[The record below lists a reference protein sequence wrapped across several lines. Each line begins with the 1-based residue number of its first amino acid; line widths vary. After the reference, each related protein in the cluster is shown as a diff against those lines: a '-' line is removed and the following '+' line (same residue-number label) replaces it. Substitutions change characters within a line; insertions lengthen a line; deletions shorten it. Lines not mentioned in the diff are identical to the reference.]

1 MSDDADKVR
10 RLRRQQAAIANFGSF
25 ALREGDLTKVL
36 AEAARVCAEGLDV
49 RFGKVCRFRRL
60 ENDLLIE
67 AGFGWQPGVVGHVV
81 SATDATTPQGRAF
94 SSGQPAI
101 CDDLRKDTGFELPAF
116 YGAHGIISTI
126 DVLIKGDEQPY
137 GVLEV
142 DSDEP
147 HTYDVHDIDF
157 VTAFANVLAEAV
169 STSVRTATLQSTV
182 GQMQTLVSKLGKS
195 EERFR
200 TVVEAAPSAMVM
212 FNADGRIEMVNVQAE
227 RTFGYQRDELVGQ
240 KVDMLIPERHRF
252 RDPATRSEFFTEPD
266 VPPTTAAPP
275 LLGLHKDGHEF
286 PVYIGLKSIETNGD
300 HRTLLTVLDITERTQ
315 LEAQL
320 RQAQKMEALGRL
332 TAGVAQDFNNLL
344 QAMMGSLELLLDDV
358 ADRPESAEHGQIA
371 LRAARRGGELTHRL
385 LAFSRQQVL
394 TPRVLPARD
403 LFDEVVNLIARTF
416 GPNIVLLL
424 SPIRDDLA
432 VMADVAQLEAAIL
445 NLAVNAR
452 DAMDGHGRLTLSAYA
467 AEGDASMT
475 LPPGDYIVIA
485 VEDTGTGMDAETVAH
500 ACDPFFTTKGLDG
513 SGLGLSMV
521 QGFTRQSGG
530 DLRIVS
536 SLGRGT
542 RVEIWLPR
550 LTMPA
555 EVATIAAVPKDVKGQ
570 ILLVDDDADV
580 LVTVAAFLRNAG
592 YLVTTVDTGA
602 KALAM
607 LLAGNRFDAIVTDY
621 AMPGSNGIDVLQ
633 QAHEIDKTMPGLIIT
648 GYYNT
653 GLRDVL
659 EGSCILR
666 KPFSRVEL
674 IERLEG
680 LFSGRPQIAAT
691 APAEQG

>member
-1 MSDDADKVR
+1 MTDDADRVR

-25 ALREGDLTKVL
+25 ALHESDLAKVL
-36 AEAARVCAEGLDV
+36 TEAARVCAEGLGV
-49 RFGKVCRFRRL
+49 RFTKVCRYRPA

-67 AGFGWQPGVVGHVV
+67 AGFGWQPGVIGHVV
-81 SATDATTPQGRAF
+81 SRADASTPQGRAF
-94 SSGQPAI
+94 TTGKPAI
-101 CDDLRKDTGFELPAF
+101 CADVRKDNVFALPAF
-116 YGAHGIISTI
+116 YAAHGIVTTI
-126 DVLIKGDEQPY
+126 DVAIKGTDKPY

-142 DSDEP
+142 DSDELL
-147 HTYDVHDIDF
+147 TFDAYDIDF

-169 STSVRTATLQSTV
+169 VTAARNATLRATV
-182 GQMQTLVSKLGKS
+182 GQMQALVGELGKS

-200 TVVEAAPSAMVM
+200 IVVEAAPSAIVM
-212 FNADGRIEMVNVQAE
+212 FNTDGRIEMVNVQAE
-227 RTFGYQRDELVGQ
+227 RTFGYKRDELVGQ
-240 KVDMLIPERHRF
+240 KVDMLIPERYRAH
-252 RDPATRSEFFTEPD
+252 DPAPRYEFFTDPP
-266 VPPTTAAPP
+266 VPSLETAPA
-275 LLGLHKDGHEF
+275 LLGLHRDGHEF
-286 PVYIGLKSIETNGD
+286 PVYVRSKTIEINSD
-300 HRTLLTVLDITERTQ
+300 CLTLSTILDVTERTQ

-320 RQAQKMEALGRL
+320 RQSQKMDALGRL
-332 TAGVAQDFNNLL
+332 TAGVAHDFNNLL

-394 TPRVLPARD
+394 TPRVVVARE
-403 LFDEVVNLIARTF
+403 LFDGVVNLIARTF

-424 SPIRDDLA
+424 SPIRDDLTL
-432 VMADVAQLEAAIL
+432 MADVGQLEAAML

-452 DAMDGHGRLTLSAYA
+452 DAMDGRGRLTISAYA
-467 AEGDASMT
+467 AEADASMT
-475 LPPGDYIVIA
+475 LAPGDYAVVA
-485 VEDTGTGMDAETVAH
+485 VEDTGTGMDAATIAH
-500 ACDPFFTTKGLDG
+500 ACEPFFTTKGLEG

-536 SLGRGT
+536 ELGHGT

-550 LTMPA
+550 
-555 EVATIAAVPKDVKGQ
+555 ATPTEAATAIARTPKTFKGQ
-570 ILLVDDDADV
+570 ILLVDDDNDV

-592 YLVTTVDTGA
+592 YLVTSVDTGG
-602 KALAM
+602 KALAL

-621 AMPGSNGIDVLQ
+621 AMPGADGIDVLE
-633 QAHEIDKTMPGLIIT
+633 QAREIDETMPGLIIT

-666 KPFSRVEL
+666 KPFSRAQL

-680 LFSGRPQIAAT
+680 LFNGRPAIAA
-691 APAEQG
+691 ASPSEQG